1 MKFKLDDYYVSELAK
16 FYGVSADTIRVY
28 DRRGIISPAKNE
40 DNNYRVYTK
49 EDFVTMDYV
58 MRLRRLDIPLEGIR
72 YILESGEIG
81 ETHRVISEREKEL
94 EMEIQAL
101 LKQQRQLQFYHKK
114 IKECMANLGKI
125 EIVNKPPFIAKKIE
139 KTMAEVMDS
148 FDRLDMFG
156 VNTMPMLAV
165 TNVNHLD
172 IFSDY
177 VNYAEIVVDRK
188 KRQQESDYIV
198 VLEDTNLISADP
210 EFPTEEFIILPEGRY
225 VHAYVEVYTN
235 RDYSQ
240 VENVIKQISELNLK
254 IKVPSFSVFLSES
267 HHCDKETE
275 YIELWFPIE

>member
-1 MKFKLDDYYVSELAK
+1 MKYKLDDYYVSELAK

-58 MRLRRLDIPLEGIR
+58 MRLRRLDIPLKGIR

-114 IKECMANLGKI
+114 VKECMANLGKI

-156 VNTMPMLAV
+156 VKTMPMLAV
-165 TNVNHLD
+165 TNVNNPD

-177 VNYAEIVVDRK
+177 DNYAEIAVDRK

-198 VLEDTNLISADP
+198 VLEDTNLISVDP

-225 VHAYVEVYTN
+225 VHAFVEVYTN

-254 IKVPSFSVFLSES
+254 IKVPSFSVFLSERYD
-267 HHCDKETE
+267 CYKETE